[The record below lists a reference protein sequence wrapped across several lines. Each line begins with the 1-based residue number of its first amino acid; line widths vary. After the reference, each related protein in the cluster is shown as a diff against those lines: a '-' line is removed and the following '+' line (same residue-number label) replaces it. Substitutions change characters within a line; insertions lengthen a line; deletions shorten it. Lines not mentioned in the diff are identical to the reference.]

1 MVGGVGPE
9 GDVGEQWGTAWVRP
23 APARPGWRRA
33 PMRGKRFG
41 CRDLE
46 RRRSPRRAAALFLP
60 VSLALCYRRACGKA
74 GSIPGWADPNLPG
87 EIDDFMNP
95 RIVIF
100 EEEQRLLEEL
110 CAKLARAAL
119 AKSIFLL
126 DKNGQIIVA
135 LGEIATVDT
144 TSLASL
150 VAGTTAATSSLAKLL
165 GEEEFP
171 VHFHEGKRDNLHISL
186 VDAEHILAVIFDQRS
201 SLGLVRLRVKK
212 ASEHL
217 VEVFE
222 QLTKKQAEDQGGAYL
237 EWTL

>member
-1 MVGGVGPE
+1 
-9 GDVGEQWGTAWVRP
+9 
-23 APARPGWRRA
+23 
-33 PMRGKRFG
+33 
-41 CRDLE
+41 
-46 RRRSPRRAAALFLP
+46 
-60 VSLALCYRRACGKA
+60 
-74 GSIPGWADPNLPG
+74 
-87 EIDDFMNP
+87 MNP

-222 QLTKKQAEDQGGAYL
+222 QLTKKQAEDQGGNVFSEITDEDIDNL
-237 EWTL
+237 FSDSF